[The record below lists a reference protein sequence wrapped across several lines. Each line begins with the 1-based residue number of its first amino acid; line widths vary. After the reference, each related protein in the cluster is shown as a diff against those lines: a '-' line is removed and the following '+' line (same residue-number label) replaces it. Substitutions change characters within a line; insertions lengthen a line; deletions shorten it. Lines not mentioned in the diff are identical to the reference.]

1 MIRLK
6 KHHPIWS
13 SLKKLEAKEL
23 RRLATI
29 VNINTKHKSD
39 IKVRIEIANYFFETN
54 PLTPLTAFEEIALQ
68 SYPNTDKSYDN
79 PDTNTNKYTYKTNA
93 NSDKDTNTYSDT
105 LKHIYANTYSE
116 KDTYSENN
124 TYSEKD
130 TYSENNTYSEKDT
143 YTNKYTN
150 TNSDTLNDTYTN
162 TPN

>member
-6 KHHPIWS
+6 KYHPIWS
-13 SLKKLEAKEL
+13 SLKKLEAKEP

-79 PDTNTNKYTYKTNA
+79 TDTNTNKYTYNFDDNNSYDNPDTNTNKDTYKTNA

-105 LKHIYANTYSE
+105 LKH
-116 KDTYSENN
+116 
-124 TYSEKD
+124 
-130 TYSENNTYSEKDT
+130 
-143 YTNKYTN
+143 
-150 TNSDTLNDTYTN
+150 
-162 TPN
+162 